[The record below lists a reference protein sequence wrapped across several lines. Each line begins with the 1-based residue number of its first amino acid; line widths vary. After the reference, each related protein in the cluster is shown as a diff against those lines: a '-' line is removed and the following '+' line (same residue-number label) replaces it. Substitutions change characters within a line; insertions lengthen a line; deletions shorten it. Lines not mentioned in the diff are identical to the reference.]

1 MNKAPACSV
10 SFGTPPPN
18 DGSDLTQRVRRT
30 QSPVWLGSASFDR
43 GVTLS
48 RDTGQVTHKIAPNID
63 QERDRLIAGLDLART
78 VVSIYQI
85 RGIGPTLNGRDGQG
99 DSYYTDGE
107 IWMAKLIA
115 HGERAATP
123 ARLLPAAALI
133 QVKDK
138 MFSWASSPD

>member
-1 MNKAPACSV
+1 MCSRGRREDLA
-10 SFGTPPPN
+10 FEKP
-18 DGSDLTQRVRRT
+18 DGKSAERRQHVRLWMVL
-30 QSPVWLGSASFDR
+30 QSGADGGPVWLGSTSFDR
-43 GVTLS
+43 GVTQS

-123 ARLLPAAALI
+123 AKLLPAPALI
-133 QVKDK
+133 
-138 MFSWASSPD
+138 